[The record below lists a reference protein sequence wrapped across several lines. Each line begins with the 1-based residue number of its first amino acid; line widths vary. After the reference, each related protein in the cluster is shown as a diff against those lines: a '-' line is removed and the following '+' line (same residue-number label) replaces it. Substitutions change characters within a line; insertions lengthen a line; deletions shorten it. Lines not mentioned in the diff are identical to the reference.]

1 MYNHKSLKMVDSVNN
16 IGKITSVFGKT
27 GAVESIHGD
36 RLNFLVKSQKLKP
49 VVGDN
54 VHWTRQADGTILVT
68 EILEP
73 NNQLERLN
81 QFGQQQIVASNVT
94 QILLITAP
102 LPKPNFLLI
111 DKFLLISE
119 LMDCNLSIIFN
130 KVDLVENNDHQLQ
143 IYQKLNYPVV
153 MISAKE
159 KINLGPLFDLFSQQT
174 TVLVGQSGVGKSTI
188 INLLV
193 PKDKIK
199 TEALSNKNQKG
210 KHTTSTSTMH
220 PLEDNGYLIDTPG
233 VENLNPKI
241 LAIKE
246 IETGF
251 REIASLSSA
260 CKYRDCIHINE
271 PNCAVNQGLINN
283 EITIQRYNNYKK
295 LVEGFQ

>member
-1 MYNHKSLKMVDSVNN
+1 MMANSVKN

-27 GAVESIHGD
+27 GTLESIQED
-36 RLNFLVKSQKLKP
+36 RLNFLVKTRILKP

-54 VHWTRQADGTILVT
+54 VHWTKQADGTILVT
-68 EILEP
+68 KILEP

-81 QFGQQQIVASNVT
+81 QHGQQQTIASNIT

-130 KVDLVENNDHQLQ
+130 KVDLVENNDHTLE

-153 MISAKE
+153 TISAKE
-159 KINLGPLFDLFSQQT
+159 KINLGPLFNLFSQQT

-188 INLLV
+188 INLLI
-193 PKDKIK
+193 PKDKIR
-199 TEALSNKNQKG
+199 TETLSNKNQKG

-233 VENLNPKI
+233 VENLNPII
-241 LAIKE
+241 LTVKE
-246 IETGF
+246 IENGF
-251 REIASLSSA
+251 REIASLSSS

-283 EITIQRYNNYKK
+283 EITTQRYKNYKK

>member
-1 MYNHKSLKMVDSVNN
+1 MDDLVKN

-27 GAVESIHGD
+27 GTLESIHRD
-36 RLNFLVKSQKLKP
+36 QLYFLVKSQKLKP
-49 VVGDN
+49 IVGDN
-54 VHWTRQADGTILVT
+54 VHWIRQTDGTILVT
-68 EILEP
+68 KILEP

-81 QFGQQQIVASNVT
+81 QYGKRQVIASNVT

-102 LPKPNFLLI
+102 LPQPNFLLI

-130 KVDLVENNDHQLQ
+130 KVDLVESNDHQLR
-143 IYQKLNYPVV
+143 IYQKLDYPVV

-159 KINLGPLFDLFSQQT
+159 KINLDPLFNLFSQQT

-188 INLLV
+188 INLLIN
-193 PKDKIK
+193 KDKIR
-199 TEALSNKNQKG
+199 TETLSIKNQKG

-220 PLEDNGYLIDTPG
+220 PLENNGYLIDTPG

-241 LAIKE
+241 LTIKE

-295 LVEGFQ
+295 LVEEFQ

>member
-1 MYNHKSLKMVDSVNN
+1 MMQDLEKN

-27 GAVESIHGD
+27 GIVETTDGN

-54 VHWTRQADGTILVT
+54 ALWIIQEDGTIVVT
-68 EILEP
+68 NILEP
-73 NNQLERLN
+73 DNQLERLN
-81 QFGQQQIVASNVT
+81 QHGQKQIIASNVS

-143 IYQKLNYPVV
+143 IYQKLDYRVV

-159 KINLGPLFDLFSQQT
+159 KTNLNTLFNLLSQQT

-193 PKDKIK
+193 PKDKIR
-199 TEALSNKNQKG
+199 TETLSNKNQKG

-220 PLEDNGYLIDTPG
+220 AIEEKGYLIDTPG

-241 LAIKE
+241 LDIKE

-251 REIASLSSA
+251 KEIASLSHA

-271 PNCAVNQGLINN
+271 PNCAVNQELIDNG
-283 EITIQRYNNYKK
+283 IATQRYKNYKK
-295 LVEGFQ
+295 LVEEFR

>member
-1 MYNHKSLKMVDSVNN
+1 MVDSVKN

-27 GAVESIHGD
+27 GTLESLHGNQ
-36 RLNFLVKSQKLKP
+36 LYFLVKSQKLKP

-54 VHWTRQADGTILVT
+54 VHWEKEADGTILVT
-68 EILEP
+68 KILKP

-111 DKFLLISE
+111 DKFLLINE
-119 LMDCNLSIIFN
+119 LMYCNLSIIFN

-159 KINLGPLFDLFSQQT
+159 KINLGPLFDLFNQQT

-241 LAIKE
+241 LTIKE

>member
-1 MYNHKSLKMVDSVNN
+1 MMEDSCKN

-27 GAVESIHGD
+27 GIIESMAGD
-36 RLNFLVKSQKLKP
+36 QLNFLVKSQKLKP
-49 VVGDN
+49 IVGDN
-54 VHWTRQADGTILVT
+54 AQWITQEDGTIIVT
-68 EILEP
+68 NILEP
-73 NNQLERLN
+73 SNKLERLN
-81 QFGQQQIVASNVT
+81 QYGQQQVIASNIT

-130 KVDLVENNDHQLQ
+130 KVDLVENNDHKLQ
-143 IYQKLNYPVV
+143 IYQKLDYPVV

-159 KINLGPLFDLFSQQT
+159 KINLSPLFNQLCQQT

-188 INLLV
+188 INLLI
-193 PKDKIK
+193 PKGKIR
-199 TEALSNKNQKG
+199 TESLSRKNQKG

-220 PLEDNGYLIDTPG
+220 ALENNGYLIDTPG
-233 VENLNPKI
+233 VENLNLKI
-241 LAIKE
+241 LDIKE

-251 REIASLSSA
+251 RELASLSSA

-271 PNCAVNQGLINN
+271 PNCAVKQGLINN
-283 EITIQRYNNYKK
+283 EITAQRYNNYKK

>member
-1 MYNHKSLKMVDSVNN
+1 MVDSVNN

-143 IYQKLNYPVV
+143 IYQKLDYRVV

-159 KINLGPLFDLFSQQT
+159 KTNLNTLFNLLSQQT

-193 PKDKIK
+193 PKDKIR
-199 TEALSNKNQKG
+199 TETLSNKNQKG

-220 PLEDNGYLIDTPG
+220 AIEEKGYLIDTPG

-241 LAIKE
+241 LDIKE

-251 REIASLSSA
+251 KEIASLSHA

-271 PNCAVNQGLINN
+271 PNCAVNQELIDNG
-283 EITIQRYNNYKK
+283 IATQRYKNYKK
-295 LVEGFQ
+295 LVEEFR

>member
-27 GAVESIHGD
+27 GAVESIHGV

-111 DKFLLISE
+111 DKLLLIS
-119 LMDCNLSIIFN
+119 
-130 KVDLVENNDHQLQ
+130 
-143 IYQKLNYPVV
+143 
-153 MISAKE
+153 
-159 KINLGPLFDLFSQQT
+159 
-174 TVLVGQSGVGKSTI
+174 
-188 INLLV
+188 
-193 PKDKIK
+193 
-199 TEALSNKNQKG
+199 
-210 KHTTSTSTMH
+210 
-220 PLEDNGYLIDTPG
+220 
-233 VENLNPKI
+233 
-241 LAIKE
+241 
-246 IETGF
+246 
-251 REIASLSSA
+251 
-260 CKYRDCIHINE
+260 
-271 PNCAVNQGLINN
+271 
-283 EITIQRYNNYKK
+283 
-295 LVEGFQ
+295 

>member
-1 MYNHKSLKMVDSVNN
+1 MMEESDKN

-27 GAVESIHGD
+27 GIVETTDGD
-36 RLNFLVKSQKLKP
+36 RLNFLVKSQKFKP

-54 VHWTRQADGTILVT
+54 VLWIMQEDGTTVVTNILK
-68 EILEP
+68 P

-81 QFGQQQIVASNVT
+81 QYGQQQIIASNIS

-119 LMDCNLSIIFN
+119 LMDCSLSIIFN
-130 KVDLVENNDHQLQ
+130 KVDLIENNNHQLQ
-143 IYQKLNYPVV
+143 IYEKLDYPVV

-159 KINLGPLFDLFSQQT
+159 KINLSPLFALLNQQR

-188 INLLV
+188 INLLI
-193 PKDKIK
+193 PKDKIR
-199 TEALSNKNQKG
+199 TEALSIKNQKG
-210 KHTTSTSTMH
+210 KHTTSSSTMH
-220 PLEDNGYLIDTPG
+220 ALEDNGYLIDTPG
-233 VENLNPKI
+233 VENLIPKI
-241 LAIKE
+241 IDIKE

-251 REIASLSSA
+251 KEIASLSHA

-271 PNCAVNQGLINN
+271 PNCAVSQGLINHQ
-283 EITIQRYNNYKK
+283 IATQRYNNYKK
-295 LVEGFQ
+295 LVEEFG

>member
-1 MYNHKSLKMVDSVNN
+1 MVDSVNN

-159 KINLGPLFDLFSQQT
+159 KINLGPLFDLFNQQT

-220 PLEDNGYLIDTPG
+220 PLENNGYLIDTPG

-241 LAIKE
+241 LTIKE

-271 PNCAVNQGLINN
+271 PNCAVNQG
-283 EITIQRYNNYKK
+283 
-295 LVEGFQ
+295 